1 MKIYC
6 QVPFDI
12 SLEPCKV
19 VDLRRSG
26 EDVVNQLSDVVEAL
40 TINSIEGEYVGEAT
54 GTLVTISQTGERQS
68 YDVTPKGTETA
79 TVTVNATDGT
89 LIINE
94 PTFYVGKGAY
104 LGAIVRK
111 IPAVLTDEAITF
123 SLKDYSSMNGF
134 YTVAGDIAGQYKDK
148 RLVLDYTFLHAGQM
162 IGTIHFEGIK
172 K

>member
-1 MKIYC
+1 MKANKYFLI
-6 QVPFDI
+6 VAAI
-12 SLEPCKV
+12 ASLTFTACSSDDDTVEP
-19 VDLRRSG
+19 
-26 EDVVNQLSDVVEAL
+26 L
-40 TINSIEGEYVGEAT
+40 TINSIEGEYIGEAT

-68 YDVTPKGTETA
+68 HNVTPQGTETA
-79 TVTVNATDGT
+79 TVTVNAADGT
-89 LIINE
+89 LVINE

-134 YTVAGDIAGQYKDK
+134 YTVAGDISGEYKDK
-148 RLVLDYTFLHAGQM
+148 KLILDYTFLHAGQM
-162 IGTIHFEGIK
+162 IGTIHYEGIK